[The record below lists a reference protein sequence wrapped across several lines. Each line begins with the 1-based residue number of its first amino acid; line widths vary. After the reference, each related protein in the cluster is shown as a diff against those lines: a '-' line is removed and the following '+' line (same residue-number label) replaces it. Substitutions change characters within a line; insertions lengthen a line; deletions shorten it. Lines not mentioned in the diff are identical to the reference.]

1 MSTAWKH
8 LDVYEELTDNI
19 FERIL
24 IENNEKEDMK
34 KAQKLIKNVYKRK
47 LYKLVDETSPEKVF
61 IFIL

>member
-24 IENNEKEDMK
+24 IENNEDMK
-34 KAQKLIKNVYKRK
+34 EAQKLITNVYKRK